1 MRDNPP
7 RPLPCAGTR
16 TPFAFSTKVSDL
28 APLITSVKIAE
39 RIGDQAWPRERRRGS
54 ARSRQALI
62 VSPLRIA
69 ERGPTACRA
78 ASCLARSRER
88 DHHFA
93 RLGAELAHHGLARP
107 AARPQTGH
115 LNGRGALA
123 RRRDVRVD
131 LLRSPLSISNR
142 LALRDQLDRE
152 VAIARC
158 DDSCRDRRAGHAL
171 CLGQR
176 TLHRFRSSSP
186 WRSSPADSASS
197 SARSRLQSQAAS
209 IAA

>member
-7 RPLPCAGTR
+7 RPLPWAGTR

-28 APLITSVKIAE
+28 APLIISVKIAE
-39 RIGDQAWPRERRRGS
+39 RIGDQAWPRDCGVGPPAAGRLWLYPHFELLNVVQPPVELRPVSRGPVNEITT
-54 ARSRQALI
+54 LP
-62 VSPLRIA
+62 VSELSLRI
-69 ERGPTACRA
+69 TA
-78 ASCLARSRER
+78 SPDPL
-88 DHHFA
+88 
-93 RLGAELAHHGLARP
+93 LVLRP
-107 AARPQTGH
+107 DTSMVVVHWPADAMFVSTCC
-115 LNGRGALA
+115 
-123 RRRDVRVD
+123 
-131 LLRSPLSISNR
+131 LSISNR

-186 WRSSPADSASS
+186 CRSSPADSASS